1 MKFLLY
7 IVISIFCAFFGS
19 LFLTKAFMKRK
30 MNGTL
35 TRLSEARFMWAFSI
49 ILAIIIFYLIES
61 GYLPNLLGT
70 SFLIASFAAF
80 TLVAFYYNR
89 YELFIA
95 KDKIILNAPFV
106 KSKMITH
113 ENMISH
119 FYASYK
125 GQKYH
130 IFVISNGGKTKNVAI
145 YNHKTSLDK
154 FLFGKEVQ
162 RIK

>member
-1 MKFLLY
+1 MKILLY

-19 LFLTKAFMKRK
+19 LFLTKAFAKRK
-30 MNGTL
+30 ISGTL
-35 TRLSEARFMWAFSI
+35 TRLFEARFMWASSI
-49 ILAIIIFYLIES
+49 IFAIFTFYLIKS
-61 GYLPNLLGT
+61 GYFSNLQSAL
-70 SFLIASFAAF
+70 FFIASSVAF

-130 IFVISNGGKTKNVAI
+130 IFVINNGGKTKNVSI
-145 YNHKTSLDK
+145 YNHKTPLDEF
-154 FLFGKEVQ
+154 FLGKEVQ